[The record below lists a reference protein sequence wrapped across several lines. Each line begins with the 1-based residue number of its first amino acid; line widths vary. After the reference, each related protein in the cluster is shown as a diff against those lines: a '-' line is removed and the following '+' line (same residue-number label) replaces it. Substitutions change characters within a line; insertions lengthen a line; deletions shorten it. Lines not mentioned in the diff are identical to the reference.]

1 VSSCARWQST
11 ILILGVAWIGY
22 TVWPLYDLRAY
33 LTNQIVAAYVSGIQI
48 SPLAQSMAAS
58 ALGITDPVVAKLFS
72 PEALSELL
80 SVKLS

>member
-1 VSSCARWQST
+1 
-11 ILILGVAWIGY
+11 
-22 TVWPLYDLRAY
+22 
-33 LTNQIVAAYVSGIQI
+33 
-48 SPLAQSMAAS
+48 MAAS